1 MSADG
6 VLAAKDSALQ
16 HAPVAA
22 QAGPQTGE
30 WRRPAPRPLP
40 LFLDMVSRV
49 AQSDPELARRALA
62 GVEVYASAVRLPRPE
77 RSVVVQAGRARL
89 LDGGGS
95 GPPVV
100 LVPSLINSSAV
111 LDLDAERSLLDNLCG
126 NGFRAML
133 IDWGAPAAT
142 ERDRDIAGH
151 VTHLLA
157 LLVDAVGEPVHLVG
171 YCMGGTMA
179 VALATMLQLRS
190 LTLLA
195 TPWHFSRYPE
205 PARAALADIWQTHS
219 DTVSTMGLAPIELLQ
234 TAFWGL
240 DPDRTVGKFAALAGR
255 AAGDGDVRAFAMLED
270 WANAGAPLTHAAAR
284 DLFTHFI
291 GLDRPGSGQWR
302 VDGRIID
309 PAKLAC
315 PALHF
320 TAADDRIAPSATA
333 PDAIRTIAC
342 PSGHVGMIVGGRAEA
357 GCRKPLRDWLT
368 QH

>member
-1 MSADG
+1 MSANP
-6 VLAAKDSALQ
+6 VIAVKDSALQ
-16 HAPVAA
+16 HV
-22 QAGPQTGE
+22 QAGGQADAF
-30 WRRPAPRPLP
+30 RRPAPRPLP

-49 AQSDPELARRALA
+49 AQSDPELARRAMA
-62 GVEVYASAVRLPRPE
+62 GVEVYASAVRLPRPQ
-77 RSVVVQAGRARL
+77 RAVVTRAGRARL

-111 LDLDAERSLLDNLCG
+111 LDLDAERSLLDNLCN

-133 IDWGAPAAT
+133 VDWGEPAAA

-151 VTHLLA
+151 VTQLLA
-157 LLVDAVGEPVHLVG
+157 PLVDAVGEPVHLVG
-171 YCMGGTMA
+171 YCLGGTMA
-179 VALATMLQLRS
+179 IALATMLHLRS

-195 TPWHFSRYPE
+195 TPWHFSRYPD
-205 PARAALADIWQTHS
+205 PARTALADIWQTHAGA
-219 DTVSTMGLAPIELLQ
+219 VSAMGLAPIELLQ
-234 TAFWGL
+234 SAFWGL

-255 AAGDGDVRAFAMLED
+255 AAGDSDVRAFAMLED

-284 DLFTHFI
+284 DLFEHFI
-291 GLDRPGSGQWR
+291 GLDRPSSGQWR
-302 VDGRIID
+302 VDGTIID
-309 PAKLAC
+309 PAPLQC

-320 TAADDRIAPSATA
+320 TATDDRIAPSATA

-342 PSGHVGMIVGGRAEA
+342 PSGHVGMIVGSRAEA